1 MTEFE
6 LIARYFARQPIRRTD
21 VALGIGDDCA
31 LLRPAPGLEL
41 AITTDL
47 LVAGVHFQPDV
58 DPAALGHKA
67 LAVNLSDLAAM
78 GAEPAW
84 FTLNL
89 ALPEAD
95 SDWLQRFSTGMFELA
110 QRHEIVL
117 VGGDTSRGPLV
128 IGIQACGFV
137 PQGQA
142 LVRGGAR
149 PGDRIFV
156 TGELGDA
163 ALALEQRLGR
173 LSLPAQDAAAIGTR
187 LDRPVPRVAAGLALR
202 GVASA
207 AIDISDGLAADL
219 GHVLEASGV
228 GARIVLDRVPVSTVY
243 RRHLAVA
250 GWELALARGDDYEL
264 CFTVP
269 PMQLDRLRAMR
280 ERLGCPVTEIGEIVP
295 GQRLEF
301 IDAGGERW
309 VPRRAGHD
317 HFG

>member
-6 LIARYFARQPIRRTD
+6 LIARYFARQPVRRAD
-21 VALGIGDDCA
+21 VVLGIGDDCA
-31 LLRPAPGLEL
+31 LLRPPPGLDL

-47 LVAGVHFQPDV
+47 LVAGVHFQSDV

-95 SDWLQRFSTGMFELA
+95 PDWLGRFSAGMFELA
-110 QRHEIVL
+110 RRHEIAL

-142 LVRGGAR
+142 LQRAGAR
-149 PGDRIFV
+149 PGDRVFV

-163 ALALEQRLGR
+163 GLALQQRLGK
-173 LSLPAQDAAAIGTR
+173 LDLPAEDIAAINDR
-187 LDRPVPRVAAGLALR
+187 LDRPAARVAAGLALR
-202 GVASA
+202 GIASS
-207 AIDISDGLAADL
+207 AIDISDGLVADL
-219 GHVLEASGV
+219 GHILEASGV
-228 GARIVLDRVPVSTVY
+228 GARIMRERVPVSAVC
-243 RRHLAVA
+243 RRHLSAA
-250 GWELALARGDDYEL
+250 GWELVLAHGDDYEL

-269 PMQLDRLRAMR
+269 PSQLDRLRAMR
-280 ERLGCPVTEIGEIVP
+280 DRLGCPVTEIGEIVS
-295 GQRLEF
+295 GETLAI
-301 IDAGGERW
+301 IDSAGERW
-309 VPRRAGHD
+309 TPRRRGHD

>member
-6 LIARYFARQPIRRTD
+6 LIARYFARQPIRRAD

-31 LLRPAPGLEL
+31 LLRPPPGLEL

-47 LVAGVHFQPDV
+47 LVAGVHFQSDA

-95 SDWLQRFSTGMFELA
+95 PAWLERFSAGMFELA
-110 QRHEIVL
+110 RHQEIVL

-137 PQGQA
+137 PEGQA
-142 LVRGGAR
+142 LRRGGAR

-173 LSLPAQDAAAIGTR
+173 LSLPAQDAAALGER

-202 GVASA
+202 GIASS

-228 GARIVLDRVPVSTVY
+228 GARVMLEHVPVSTVY

-269 PMQLDRLRAMR
+269 PMQLERMRAMR

-295 GQRLEF
+295 GQTLEF
-301 IDAGGERW
+301 IAAGGQRW
-309 VPRRAGHD
+309 VPRRPGHD

>member
-6 LIARYFARQPIRRTD
+6 LIARYFARQPIHRAD

-31 LLRPAPGLEL
+31 LLRPAPGQEL
-41 AITTDL
+41 AVTTDL
-47 LVAGVHFQPDV
+47 LVGGVHFLPDV

-95 SDWLQRFSTGMFELA
+95 PDWLARFSAGLFELA
-110 QRHEIVL
+110 RRHEIAL

-128 IGIQACGFV
+128 VGIQACGFV
-137 PQGQA
+137 PEGQA
-142 LVRGGAR
+142 LQRAGAR
-149 PGDRIFV
+149 PGDRVFV

-163 ALALEQRLGR
+163 GLALQQRLGR
-173 LSLPAQDAAAIGTR
+173 LSLPAEDATTVSDR
-187 LDRPVPRVAAGLALR
+187 LDRPTARVAAGLALR
-202 GVASA
+202 GIASS

-219 GHVLEASGV
+219 GHILERSGV
-228 GARIVLDRVPVSTVY
+228 GARIERERVPVSAVY
-243 RRHLAVA
+243 RRHLATA
-250 GWELALARGDDYEL
+250 GWDLALAHGDDYEL

-269 PMQLDRLRAMR
+269 PLQLERLRAMR
-280 ERLGCPVTEIGEIVP
+280 DRLDCAVTEIGEIVP
-295 GQRLEF
+295 GQTLA
-301 IDAGGERW
+301 IVDPAGERW
-309 VPRRAGHD
+309 APRRLGHD

>member
-6 LIARYFARQPIRRTD
+6 LIARYFARQPIRRGD

-47 LVAGVHFQPDV
+47 LVAGVHFQSDL

-95 SDWLQRFSTGMFELA
+95 PDWLERFSAGMLELA
-110 QRHEIVL
+110 RRHEIVL

-137 PQGQA
+137 PEGQA

-156 TGELGDA
+156 TGALGDA

-173 LSLPAQDAAAIGTR
+173 LHLPAQDAAAIGER
-187 LDRPVPRVAAGLALR
+187 LDRPLPRVAAGLALR
-202 GVASA
+202 GIASS

-228 GARIVLDRVPVSTVY
+228 GARVMLERVPVSAVY

-250 GWELALARGDDYEL
+250 GWEPALARGDDYEL

-280 ERLGCPVTEIGEIVP
+280 ERLGCPVTEIGEIVA
-295 GQRLEF
+295 GRTLEF
-301 IDAGGERW
+301 IGAGGERW